1 MAMEPIPPNAG
12 QQQELL
18 KKIKALMLLR
28 VLVVTGFIG
37 ALIAFQ
43 KQLTLPNIVPISFL
57 IATTYLLTII
67 YAVSLRW
74 VKRLK
79 RFCYFQIAGD
89 ILLEAGVIYITGGI
103 DSPFSI
109 LFNFS
114 IISASIILSRAGGY
128 IIASLA
134 AIVYGTMLDLQY
146 FDMLAPIQ
154 IYPPSPMSKSG
165 GYVFNIIYLNFC
177 AFFVIAFLS
186 GFLEEKLRHAR
197 AELMEK
203 SGSLMELQAFHENVI
218 HHMGD
223 GLFTTD
229 TTWKI
234 TSFNHAAEEITG
246 FQEEEVKGRL
256 MKEIFPFLEDRVPT
270 RFMDAA
276 HSTYRGEGKISRKE
290 GGPVDVGITL
300 SILLDNEDHVKG
312 CIAVFQDLT
321 YLKEMEKKLV
331 QTERLAA
338 IGQMSASLAH
348 EIRNP
353 LASVSGSVQVLKGEL
368 DLSGPNLRLMD
379 IVVEEAGRL
388 SRIISQFLSFAN
400 PKPPELVDTLIA
412 PLIADTVRLLKNSP
426 ELIQGVEITTQLQ
439 DRETLCPVDVGQ
451 IKQVLWNVCLNGIQ
465 AMPEGGRLMI
475 KTEKQLTP
483 RLNEN
488 AYRFFIEGG
497 SRDEG
502 TGKGPM
508 FKITITD
515 EGCGIGREE
524 RMKIFEPFFSTK
536 EKGSGLGLALVY
548 RIIESH
554 KGFIELGNNFPKGIS
569 FSLFLPL

>member
-12 QQQELL
+12 QQELL
-18 KKIKALMLLR
+18 KKVKALMLLR

-43 KQLTLPNIVPISFL
+43 KALTLPNIVPISFL

-74 VKRLK
+74 VKRLN
-79 RFCYFQIAGD
+79 RFCYLQIGGD

-146 FDMLAPIQ
+146 FDMLTPIQ

-203 SGSLMELQAFHENVI
+203 SGSLLELQAFHENVI

-229 TTWKI
+229 TGWRI
-234 TSFNHAAEEITG
+234 TSFNHAAEEIIG
-246 FQEEEVKGRL
+246 FREEEVKGRPVR
-256 MKEIFPFLEDRVPT
+256 EIFPFLEYRIPT
-270 RFMDAA
+270 HFMDAA

-290 GGPVDVGITL
+290 GGAVDVGITL

-388 SRIISQFLSFAN
+388 SRIISQFLNFAN
-400 PKPPELVDTLIA
+400 PKPPELIDALIA
-412 PLIADTVRLLKNSP
+412 PLIEDTVLLLENSP

-439 DRETLCPVDVGQ
+439 DSNTLCPVDVGQ

-475 KTEKQLTP
+475 KMEKQAMP
-483 RLNEN
+483 RLSEN
-488 AYRFFIEGG
+488 AYHFFMDGNK
-497 SRDEG
+497 RDENKS
-502 TGKGPM
+502 KGPM
-508 FKITITD
+508 LKITITD
-515 EGCGIGREE
+515 EGCGIGQEE
-524 RMKIFEPFFSTK
+524 RMRIFEPFFSTK
-536 EKGSGLGLALVY
+536 EKGSGLGLASVY
-548 RIIESH
+548 RVIESH
-554 KGFIELGNNFPKGIS
+554 KGFIELENNLPKGTS